1 MPTTMP
7 NTRSTSKRSGAK
19 RQDEAGSRRGDSAPS
34 LPYAKAF
41 VVQFTA
47 ETGTRLEPAT
57 GRVEHLLTGQR
68 FRFVSIADLVACIR
82 TLLESATSP
91 PRGGRDPH
99 RPGPGAHEPGEE

>member
-1 MPTTMP
+1 MRTTM
-7 NTRSTSKRSGAK
+7 TKATSTSKGS
-19 RQDEAGSRRGDSAPS
+19 RQDEEEPRRVDAGPT

-68 FRFVSIADLVACIR
+68 FRFASIADLVACIR
-82 TLLESATSP
+82 TLLASPSPSPKQERSSARTR
-91 PRGGRDPH
+91 RGVSRGV
-99 RPGPGAHEPGEE
+99 